1 MASKEAS
8 KKSTIH
14 QYVRVVT
21 TPLTERDLILLI
33 YKYWPKC
40 SLRLSPTVY
49 AAILG
54 KIAINMVPPVTNLEQ
69 LKEDINKIWAK
80 RKSILKDNIL
90 YEQLEKE
97 RKSCLTDQQEELLT
111 QIYQSFPKRIKS
123 LTWGALSV
131 LNQRLDKTKSDIQ
144 TVWDLRYKAVNGKER
159 YLQWKN
165 LPRMDAVEESQL
177 NIIYKNWPKFKNGT
191 WATRLT
197 DGVKKQL
204 NQKTK
209 FTEKRIEFLWDL
221 RKYTKGPDFNTYGTR
236 LCAAVSI
243 EDISLIQ
250 WYLDQGDD
258 INEFG
263 AHHCPLTLAIQR
275 NNRKIIDFLLEQD
288 SIKVNAQP
296 SPTYNTPLLEAA
308 QNGYIDIINLLLEN
322 DANPNQIGN
331 YQKVT
336 PFWLLLHANEQEDY
350 DFDAIEMLFP
360 TSTEA
365 IQKASKN
372 SHWDDGHL
380 NILMLACKWHSNLIK
395 PIMEKSH
402 YLIDINS
409 KSQHSWTALHFA
421 VSMQNETP
429 LAQFD
434 DIKYILSIPGIDINI
449 QNKYDQTPLDIFEE
463 HFDANLERHLD
474 IQALLLSKG
483 AKNGV
488 AHVQIVH
495 DRFDTIERLVKE
507 QVSREVSRSSSPV
520 SALRRVK
527 FNHSACLKFSL
538 NQGNVGIC
546 YMVSIITLFR
556 NEFSILRKLEEC
568 MVDED
573 IYNAKHNKNPD
584 ENYNIVS
591 QTADFLSK
599 DYSSYNFEEQ
609 CPTLPP
615 SWEKSVYMTKEVT
628 RESVVNGGHPT
639 LLLLYILHTLYHWKP
654 DVFKVFFGYL
664 DQGNTEF
671 GMLGHLEF
679 ETLYTQF
686 KEGDHNIGLVHLYF
700 KEQYGKEHC
709 RLGPNIFDKFEHLYK
724 KYTEI
729 RGFLIRTAGDDN
741 HGHVFAGSVCED
753 QVYYCNSWGNGC
765 HKSKD
770 IVEELIE
777 RDVSTRITHI
787 HILLRK

>member
-1 MASKEAS
+1 MA
-8 KKSTIH
+8 TIH

-21 TPLTERDLILLI
+21 TPLTERDLILLV

-54 KIAINMVPPVTNLEQ
+54 KIAINMIPPVTNLEQ

-111 QIYQSFPKRIKS
+111 QIYQSFPERIKS

-165 LPRMDAVEESQL
+165 LPRITAKEESEL
-177 NIIYKNWPKFKNGT
+177 NKIYKNWPKFNNGT

-197 DGVKKQL
+197 DGVKEQL
-204 NQKTK
+204 IQKTNL
-209 FTEKRIEFLWDL
+209 EKDRIEFLWDL

-236 LCAAVSI
+236 LCAAVAI
-243 EDISLIQ
+243 QDMTLIK

-275 NNRKIIDFLLEQD
+275 NNRTIIYFLLKQD
-288 SIKVNAQP
+288 SINVNAQP

-308 QNGYIDIINLLLEN
+308 QYGYIDIINLLIEKN
-322 DANPNQIGN
+322 ANPNQIGN

-350 DFDAIEMLFP
+350 EFDAIKKLFP

-365 IQKASKN
+365 IQKTSKT
-372 SHWDDGHL
+372 SLWDDGHL
-380 NILMLACKWHSNLIK
+380 NILMLACQSHSNLIQ
-395 PIMEKSH
+395 PIMERSN

-429 LAQFD
+429 LA
-434 DIKYILSIPGIDINI
+434 IEYLLSIPNIDINI
-449 QNKYDQTPLDIFEE
+449 QNKYDQTPLDIFQEI
-463 HFDANLERHLD
+463 FDDKNERHCNIRD
-474 IQALLLSKG
+474 LLLSKD
-483 AKNGV
+483 ARNGV
-488 AHVQIVH
+488 AHVQIP
-495 DRFDTIERLVKE
+495 DGRFDTIERLVKE
-507 QVSREVSRSSSPV
+507 QVSREISRSPSPGG
-520 SALRRVK
+520 APIM
-527 FNHSACLKFSL
+527 FNHHDCLKFSL
-538 NQGNVGIC
+538 NQGALGIC

-568 MVDED
+568 MIDQD
-573 IYNAKHNKNPD
+573 IYNKKHNQAPN
-584 ENYNIVS
+584 EQYQIVDKM
-591 QTADFLSK
+591 ADFLSK

-628 RESVVNGGHPT
+628 RESIINGGHAT
-639 LLLLYILHTLYHWKP
+639 LLLLYILHTLWHWKP

-664 DQGNTEF
+664 DQTDNEY
-671 GMLGHLEF
+671 GMLGNLEF
-679 ETLYTQF
+679 DKLYTQF
-686 KEGDHNIGLVHLYF
+686 KEGDNNIGLVHLYF
-700 KEQYGKEHC
+700 SEQYGKEHC
-709 RLGPNIFDKFEHLYK
+709 RVGPNIFDKFERLYK

-729 RGFLIRTAGDDN
+729 RGFVIRTAGDN
-741 HGHVFAGSVCED
+741 NQGHVFAGSVCED
-753 QVYYCNSWGNGC
+753 HVYYCNSWGNGC

-770 IVEELIE
+770 LTIELLDHDI
-777 RDVSTRITHI
+777 STRITHI
-787 HILLRK
+787 NILLRK

>member
-1 MASKEAS
+1 MDKIA
-8 KKSTIH
+8 TIH

-21 TPLTERDLILLI
+21 APLTEKDLILLV
-33 YKYWPKC
+33 YRYWPKC
-40 SLRLSPTVY
+40 SLNLSPTVY
-49 AAILG
+49 TAILR
-54 KIAINMVPPVTNLEQ
+54 KIATNMVPPVSNLEQ

-90 YEQLEKE
+90 YKQLEKE

-123 LTWGALSV
+123 LTWGVLSV
-131 LNQRLDKTKSDIQ
+131 LNQRLYKTKSDIQ

-165 LPRMDAVEESQL
+165 LPRITAEEESQL

-197 DGVKKQL
+197 DNVKEQL
-204 NQKTK
+204 IQKTG
-209 FTEKRIEFLWDL
+209 FTEYRIEFLWDL

-236 LCAAVSI
+236 LCAAVYI
-243 EDISLIQ
+243 EDMYLIQ
-250 WYLDQGDD
+250 WYVGQGDD

-263 AHHCPLTLAIQR
+263 THDCPLTLAIQR
-275 NNRKIIDFLLEQD
+275 NNRTIVDSLLEQD
-288 SIKVNAQP
+288 SINVNAQP
-296 SPTYNTPLLEAA
+296 SRAHTTPLLEAA
-308 QNGYIDIINLLLEN
+308 QYGYIDIINLLLN
-322 DANPNQIGN
+322 NGANPNQIGK
-331 YQKVT
+331 YQQVT
-336 PFWLLLHANEQEDY
+336 PFWLLLHENNQEDY
-350 DFDAIEMLFP
+350 EFDAIEMLFP

-380 NILMLACKWHSNLIK
+380 NILMMACKWHSNLIK

-402 YLIDINS
+402 NVVNINS

-421 VSMQNETP
+421 VSMP

-434 DIKYILSIPGIDINI
+434 DLKYLLSIPDIDINI
-449 QNKYDQTPLDIFEE
+449 QNKYDQTPLDIFQE
-463 HFDANLERHLD
+463 HFDGTLQHHLD
-474 IQALLLSKG
+474 IQALLISKG
-483 AKNGV
+483 AKKGV
-488 AHVQIVH
+488 AHVQISSE
-495 DRFDTIERLVKE
+495 RFETIERLVKE
-507 QVSREVSRSSSPV
+507 QVSREVSRSPSPQGTPIM
-520 SALRRVK
+520 
-527 FNHSACLKFSL
+527 FNHHDCLKFSL

-568 MVDED
+568 MIDED
-573 IYNAKHNKNPD
+573 IYNRKHKQAPNEQYK
-584 ENYNIVS
+584 IVDKM
-591 QTADFLSK
+591 ADFLSK

-609 CPTLPP
+609 CPILPT
-615 SWEKSVYMTKEVT
+615 SWQKSVFETEEVT

-639 LLLLYILHTLYHWKP
+639 LLLLYILHTLNQWKP
-654 DVFKVFFGYL
+654 DVFKVYFGYM
-664 DQGNTEF
+664 DQGDNKF
-671 GMLGHLEF
+671 GTLGHLEF
-679 ETLYTQF
+679 ETIYKKF
-686 KEGDHNIGLVHLYF
+686 KEHDHNIGLVRIYF
-700 KEQYGKEHC
+700 KGQYGKQHC
-709 RLGPNIFDKFEHLYK
+709 RLGPNIFDKFERLYK

-729 RGFLIRTAGDDN
+729 RGFVIRTAGDDN
-741 HGHVFAGSVCED
+741 RGHVFAGSVCED

-765 HKSKD
+765 HKNRD
-770 IVEELIE
+770 LAEELLNK
-777 RDVSTRITHI
+777 DMSTRITHI